1 MESVGRL
8 YGFYDPDEMRVI
20 FKNRSKKMFNKVTTL
35 EKCISEYLKDGDY
48 IAAGNSAIERTPVA
62 ALMELI
68 KQTKKNPRKNLKYGA
83 VGGSPLPSVLAF
95 MAGCFEECDISYGM
109 ALEALGVS
117 KMARRCFE
125 AGKVKVTEWSNGTL
139 AWRAKAAAMGLSFLP
154 ARSILGT
161 DTFKYSAAKEI
172 TCPFS
177 GKTYAAI
184 PALYPDIVFIHVH
197 AADIYGNSFIRGTT
211 LVDVE
216 LAEASKKVIIT
227 TEKLVPTEFFR
238 DDPLKTTIPFY
249 LVDAVVEVPFG
260 AHPGGMP
267 YEYHMD
273 VDFLREM
280 LKAAENESSYNVF
293 LEKYIYNVKDFND
306 FLEMTGGI
314 EKLRKLRH
322 KVLHLDVKEEV

>member
-1 MESVGRL
+1 MDGIGNL
-8 YGFYDPDEMRVI
+8 YGFYDPDEMRNV
-20 FKNRSKKMFNKVTTL
+20 FRKRTKKMVNKVTTL
-35 EKCISEYLKDGDY
+35 RECISEFLKDGDY

-68 KQTKKNPRKNLKYGA
+68 REVKRNPRKNLKYGA
-83 VGGSPLPSVLAF
+83 IGGSPLPSVLAF
-95 MAGCFEECDISYGM
+95 MAGCFDECDISYGM

-125 AGKVKVTEWSNGTL
+125 SGKVKVTEWSNGTL

-172 TCPFS
+172 KCPFT

-184 PALYPDIVFIHVH
+184 PAVYPDIVFIHVH

-216 LAEASKKVIIT
+216 LAEASKKVIVT
-227 TEKLVPTEFFR
+227 TERLVPTEFFR
-238 DDPLKTTIPFY
+238 DNPLNTTIPFY
-249 LVDAVVEVPFG
+249 LVDAVVEVPYG

-273 VDFLREM
+273 VEFLREL
-280 LKAAENESSYNVF
+280 LKAAEKEETYDTF
-293 LEKYIYNVKDFND
+293 LEKYIYSCEDFND
-306 FLEMTGGI
+306 FLELTGGI
-314 EKLRKLRH
+314 KRIQTLRH
-322 KVLHLDVKEEV
+322 KVLHLGIE

>member
-1 MESVGRL
+1 MDGIGKL
-8 YGFYDPDEMRVI
+8 YGFYDPDEMRNV
-20 FKNRSKKMFNKVTTL
+20 FRKRTKKMVNKVTTL
-35 EKCISEYLKDGDY
+35 KECVSEFLKDGDY

-68 KQTKKNPRKNLKYGA
+68 REAKRNPRKNLKYGA
-83 VGGSPLPSVLAF
+83 IGGSPLPSVLAF

-125 AGKVKVTEWSNGTL
+125 SGKVKVTEWSNGTL
-139 AWRAKAAAMGLSFLP
+139 AWRAKAAAMGLSFIP

-172 TCPFS
+172 RCPFS

-184 PALYPDIVFIHVH
+184 PAIYPDIVFIHVH
-197 AADIYGNSFIRGTT
+197 AADIYGNSFIQGTT

-216 LAEASKKVIIT
+216 LAEASRKVIIT

-238 DDPLKTTIPFY
+238 NNPMNTTIPFY
-249 LVDAVVEVPFG
+249 LVDAVVEVPYG

-273 VDFLREM
+273 VEFLREL
-280 LKAAENESSYNVF
+280 LKAAEEEKTYNDF
-293 LEKYIYNVKDFND
+293 LEKYIYNCEDFDD
-306 FLEMTGGI
+306 FLELTGGI
-314 EKLRKLRH
+314 KKIQKLRH
-322 KVLHLDVKEEV
+322 KVLHLGIE

>member
-1 MESVGRL
+1 MEHL
-8 YGFYDPDEMRVI
+8 
-20 FKNRSKKMFNKVTTL
+20 
-35 EKCISEYLKDGDY
+35 
-48 IAAGNSAIERTPVA
+48 
-62 ALMELI
+62 
-68 KQTKKNPRKNLKYGA
+68 
-83 VGGSPLPSVLAF
+83 
-95 MAGCFEECDISYGM
+95 
-109 ALEALGVS
+109 LGEQKLQQWV
-117 KMARRCFE
+117 F
-125 AGKVKVTEWSNGTL
+125 L
-139 AWRAKAAAMGLSFLP
+139 LP

-238 DDPLKTTIPFY
+238 DDPLKTTIHFY

-280 LKAAENESSYNVF
+280 LKAAENESSYNAF
-293 LEKYIYNVKDFND
+293 LEKYIYNVKDFNG

-322 KVLHLDVKEEV
+322 KVLHLDVREEAGNE